1 MSSFDWIVIGAGIT
15 GSALSYELVKAGFRV
30 LLIDRNPQAHNATY
44 QSYGGIA
51 YWAGTTD
58 LTRSLCEEGIAI
70 HRQLSAELDSDTEF
84 REIDLLLTIAPDAD
98 LETTINSHQIFAQT
112 PELLSPQAACELE
125 PQLNPAGFQ
134 AALKFRHAHANA
146 LAAAFAYQK
155 QFQNLGGVYQIAEVQ
170 QILPNQVVTSAGIF
184 LSSQIALCAGSETRS
199 LLSMKAI
206 APHFSHAESIVTG
219 PVDFQLRTLVMP
231 AVTER
236 FVLEAEAG
244 DPKHD
249 DLWDS
254 QGNEPVVPI
263 LDAGAIQFNN
273 GHLRMGQISRVK
285 TGLQDQVDAVV
296 SEQTLRQAIAPILPN
311 IAALPG
317 QWQSCTVAFSR
328 DHLPIV
334 GSLSDGQGPT
344 GGHRP
349 DLHIFSGFSNPMVF
363 VPALARRFAQD
374 FAHPDALL
382 KQLSPQRFL

>member
-1 MSSFDWIVIGAGIT
+1 MGSFDWIVIGAGIT

-30 LLIDRNPQAHNATY
+30 LLLDRAPKAPNATY

-51 YWAGTTD
+51 YWAGTND
-58 LTRSLCEEGIAI
+58 LTRSLCAEGIAI

-84 REIDLLLTIAPDAD
+84 REIDLLLTIAPHND
-98 LETTINSHQIFAQT
+98 LATIINNHQNFTQK
-112 PELLSPQAACELE
+112 PEVLSPESAWELE

-134 AALKFRHAHANA
+134 AALRFRHGHVNA
-146 LAAAFAYQK
+146 IAAAFAYQK
-155 QFQNLGGVYQIAEVQ
+155 QFQTLGGIYKIAEVQ
-170 QILPNQVVTSAGIF
+170 QVLPNQVVTSAGTF

-199 LLSMKAI
+199 LLGMNAI

-244 DPKHD
+244 DSKHD

-254 QGNEPVVPI
+254 HGNEPVASI

-273 GHLRMGQISRVK
+273 GHLRMGQITRVK
-285 TGLQDQVDAVV
+285 TGLQDKVDAAA
-296 SEQTLRQAIAPILPN
+296 SEQTLRQAIAPILPQ
-311 IAALPG
+311 IATLPG

-334 GSLSDGQGPT
+334 GALAD
-344 GGHRP
+344 RP

-374 FAHPDALL
+374 FAQPDSLL

>member
-1 MSSFDWIVIGAGIT
+1 MGSFDWIVIGAGIT
-15 GSALSYELVKAGFRV
+15 GSALSYELVKSGFRV
-30 LLIDRNPQAHNATY
+30 LLLDRNPQAQNATY

-51 YWAGTTD
+51 YWAGTND
-58 LTRSLCEEGIAI
+58 LTRSLCSEGIAI

-84 REIDLLLTIAPDAD
+84 REIDLLLTIAPEAN
-98 LETTINSHQIFAQT
+98 LEEIVNRHQIFTQT
-112 PELLSPQAACELE
+112 PALLTPQAACELE
-125 PQLNPAGFQ
+125 PQLNPEGFQ
-134 AALKFRHAHANA
+134 AALKFAHGHVNA
-146 LAAAFAYQK
+146 LAVAVAYQK

-170 QILPNQVVTSAGIF
+170 QVLPDQVVTSAGRF

-199 LLSMKAI
+199 LLGMNAI

-236 FVLEAEAG
+236 FVLESEAG
-244 DPKHD
+244 HPQHD

-254 QGNEPVVPI
+254 HGNEPVAPI

-273 GHLRMGQISRVK
+273 GHLRMGQITRVK
-285 TGLQDQVDAVV
+285 TGLQDKVDAAV
-296 SEQTLRQAIAPILPN
+296 SEQTLRQAIAPILPQL
-311 IAALPG
+311 AELPG

-334 GSLSDGQGPT
+334 GSLPD
-344 GGHRP
+344 RP

-374 FAHPDALL
+374 FAHRDPTLKDSLL

>member
-1 MSSFDWIVIGAGIT
+1 MGSFDWIVIGAGIT

-30 LLIDRNPQAHNATY
+30 LLLDRTPHAPNATR

-58 LTRSLCEEGIAI
+58 LTRSLCSEGIAI

-84 REIDLLLTIAPDAD
+84 REIDLLLTIPPNTDLDAIV
-98 LETTINSHQIFAQT
+98 TSHRIFAQT

-125 PQLNPAGFQ
+125 PQLNPDGFQ
-134 AALKFRHAHANA
+134 AALKFCHGHANA

-170 QILPNQVVTSAGIF
+170 QILANQVVTSMGTF
-184 LSSQIALCAGSETRS
+184 SSAQIALCAGSETRS
-199 LLSMKAI
+199 LLNMQAI
-206 APHFSHAESIVTG
+206 APHFSHAESIETG

-231 AVTER
+231 AVTAR

-249 DLWDS
+249 ALWDA
-254 QGNEPVVPI
+254 QGNEPVSPI
-263 LDAGAIQFNN
+263 LDAGAIQFQN
-273 GHLRMGQISRVK
+273 GQIRMGQITRVK
-285 TGLQDQVDAVV
+285 TGLQDKVDAAA
-296 SEQTLRQAIAPILPN
+296 SEKNLRQAIAPILPQ

-334 GSLSDGQGPT
+334 GALPD
-344 GGHRP
+344 RP

-363 VPALARRFAQD
+363 VPALARRFAQQ
-374 FAHPDALL
+374 FTRPDPLL

>member
-30 LLIDRNPQAHNATY
+30 LLIDRNPQAQNATY

-58 LTRSLCEEGIAI
+58 LTRSLCSEGIAI

-84 REIDLLLTIAPDAD
+84 REIDLLLTIPAKAD
-98 LETTINSHQIFAQT
+98 LEAIVNNHQIFAQK
-112 PELLSPQAACELE
+112 PEVLSPEFACELE
-125 PQLNPAGFQ
+125 PQLNPDGFQ
-134 AALKFRHAHANA
+134 AALRFRHGHVNA
-146 LAAAFAYQK
+146 LAASLAYQK

-170 QILPNQVVTSAGIF
+170 QILPNQIVTSAGTF

-199 LLSMKAI
+199 LLNMKAI

-249 DLWDS
+249 DLWDAH
-254 QGNEPVVPI
+254 GNEPVVPI

-285 TGLQDQVDAVV
+285 TGLQDKVDVAA
-296 SEQTLRQAIAPILPN
+296 SEQTLRQAIAPILPK

-334 GSLSDGQGPT
+334 GALAD
-344 GGHRP
+344 RP

-363 VPALARRFAQD
+363 VPALARRFARD
-374 FAHPDALL
+374 FAQPDPIL